1 MPSAWRLFTNFHS
14 PAPRWPT
21 ALKLAAAL
29 VFPAAV
35 ALLLGLDQEMLLI
48 AAGGYSVV
56 YGEGLPL
63 RTRWRSILTAGVL
76 IVVASMAGAFV
87 GTVTWGEIADGGT
100 PWWLFLIVVY
110 TTLLSALGTFCQN
123 ALRLPPPGSFF
134 IVMVGGGSTMVARL
148 GLNPV
153 DVGLWAI
160 FGVLSALLMGVG
172 PLLFHH
178 RAPQQRA
185 VAVLERAV
193 EDFVHAP
200 QPAIAKNHQ
209 AQAALADTW
218 ATLSDAGVI
227 RGGRIQDTSQA
238 DLVRRTVAAHH
249 RLVNASTMAPQGEGE
264 SQLTETPSYV
274 DLSRNAIP
282 HSRPSYLYRIFRSLH
297 PYSHATITTSKVV
310 LASLLTGTVT
320 IALGFDRPDWT
331 VVSAMLVL
339 QWGPDRLPGTIRG
352 AHRLLGS
359 LLGIILFAVFH
370 MMGVHGWT
378 LLAAIAFCQFFA
390 EIFVTRNYALCVIF
404 ATPLA
409 LLMGNSIEL
418 PLGHAVGSRVCEVF
432 FAVLFSLL
440 FLWLWMPNSEPNHH
454 ARLVERC
461 YQAMGSLLGALMTMP
476 PNEALAQ
483 RRDLQYELLSERRA
497 VTSLVANHPASRAN
511 VWPQHTSIQKA
522 GYALLDYCTA
532 HADREL
538 SLAELA
544 QLTTK
549 IREAQ
554 ATAKPQRPPETA

>member
-1 MPSAWRLFTNFHS
+1 MSGAWRLFTNFHS

-29 VFPAAV
+29 VVPAAV

-63 RTRWRSILTAGVL
+63 RTRWRSILTAGVF
-76 IVVASMAGAFV
+76 IVMASMAGAFV
-87 GTVTWGEIADGGT
+87 GTVTWNEIAGDGT
-100 PWWLFLIVVY
+100 SWWLLLIVVY
-110 TTLLSALGTFCQN
+110 TTILAALGTFCQN

-153 DVGLWAI
+153 DVGFWAI
-160 FGVLSALLMGVG
+160 FGVLSALVMGVG
-172 PLLFHH
+172 PLLFHR
-178 RAPQQRA
+178 RAPQYRA
-185 VAVLERAV
+185 VAVLEKAV
-193 EDFVHAP
+193 EDFINAP

-218 ATLSDAGVI
+218 ATLSDAGVV
-227 RGGRIQDTSQA
+227 RGGRIQDASQA

-249 RLVNASTMAPQGEGE
+249 RLVNASTMAPAREKE

-282 HSRPSYLYRIFRSLH
+282 HSRPSHLYRIYRSIH
-297 PYSHATITTSKVV
+297 PYSHATITTCKVI
-310 LASLLTGTVT
+310 LASLLAGTIT

-339 QWGPDRLPGTIRG
+339 QWGPDKLPGTIRG
-352 AHRLLGS
+352 LHRLLGS
-359 LLGIILFAVFH
+359 LLGIILFGAFH
-370 MMGVHGWT
+370 MLGVHGWT
-378 LLAAIAFCQFFA
+378 LLAAIAVCQFCA

-409 LLMGNSIEL
+409 LLMGNSIAL
-418 PLGHAVGSRVCEVF
+418 PLLPVVTSRVCEVF
-432 FAVLFSLL
+432 FAILFSLL
-440 FLWLWMPNSEPNHH
+440 FLWLWMPNSEPKHY
-454 ARLVERC
+454 ARLVDRC
-461 YQAMGSLLGALMTMP
+461 YRAMGSLLGALMTMP

-483 RRDLQYELLSERRA
+483 RRDLQYELLAERRA
-497 VTSLVANHPASRAN
+497 VTSLVANHPASRTST
-511 VWPQHTSIQKA
+511 WPQHTSIQEA

-532 HADREL
+532 HADEEL
-538 SLAELA
+538 SLTELS

-549 IREAQ
+549 IREAR
-554 ATAKPQRPPETA
+554 TTTKF